1 LIELTWNGEHPVKLP
16 DGTSRTFLEDGDEIT
31 ITATAPGP
39 RGSRLGFGE
48 ATGRIMPRRK
58 T

>member
-1 LIELTWNGEHPVKLP
+1 MLGP
-16 DGTSRTFLEDGDEIT
+16 IT

-48 ATGRIMPRRK
+48 VTGRIMPRRK